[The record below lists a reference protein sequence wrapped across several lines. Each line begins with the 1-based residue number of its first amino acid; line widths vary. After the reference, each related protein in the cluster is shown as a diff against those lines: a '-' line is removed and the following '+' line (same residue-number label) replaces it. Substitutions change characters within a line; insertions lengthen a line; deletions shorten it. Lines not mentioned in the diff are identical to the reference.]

1 MPLVPG
7 VYRGRDVLAVARR
20 PAEFADLVPQLADRA
35 RLALPRRGHGRVR
48 DVVRRLVADGV
59 AVLPDAVS
67 AEFLATAKADLD
79 HFVSEIPGLV
89 GTTRVKPASTG
100 GIREYEVHEWQR
112 DLDIYRTH
120 DPLMV
125 LPGYVEFLLLPE
137 LREVA
142 AGYLGRRWLYQ
153 AMIATRT
160 GPTAPI
166 DRRGFAGWHHDA
178 RGQKLNAILLMDDV
192 GAEGSATIVIRGS
205 HRLVYSRARR
215 LRNFLPDSEIESLC
229 RQPEYGEV
237 VACARAGSIV
247 FFDSQALHRGRRSPH
262 ARDAYQVNLMAK
274 RSHLWRHEIPQERWT
289 ALPSESRRLLLRR
302 SDLTVV
308 A

>member
-7 VYRGRDVLAVARR
+7 IYRGRDLWALGRR
-20 PAEFADLVPQLADRA
+20 PAELSDLLPQLADKA
-35 RLALPRRGHGRVR
+35 RLMLPRGGHGRVHQ
-48 DVVRRLVADGV
+48 VVRQLVDDGV
-59 AVLPDAVS
+59 AILPDVVS
-67 AEFLATAKADLD
+67 AEFIEAARADLD
-79 HFVSEIPGLV
+79 QFVREAPDLR

-100 GIREYEVHEWQR
+100 GTREYEVHEWQP

-125 LPGYVEFLLLPE
+125 LPGYVDFLLLPE
-137 LREVA
+137 LMKVA
-142 AGYLGRRWLYQ
+142 AGYLGRRWFYQ
-153 AMIATRT
+153 AMIATRP
-160 GPTAPI
+160 GPTTLV

-178 RGQKLNAILLMDDV
+178 RGQKLNAILLMSDV
-192 GAEGSATIVIRGS
+192 GTDGSATVVIRGS

-215 LRNFLPDSEIESLC
+215 LRNFLPDGEIELLC
-229 RQPEYGEV
+229 RHHGYDEV
-237 VACARAGSIV
+237 VASAAAGSIV

-262 ARDAYQVNLMAK
+262 ARDAYQVNLMTK
-274 RSHLWRHEIPQERWT
+274 RSHLWPHEISLDQWG
-289 ALPSESRRLLLRR
+289 ALPPRSRRLLGRR

>member
-1 MPLVPG
+1 MGAL
-7 VYRGRDVLAVARR
+7 LRR
-20 PAEFADLVPQLADRA
+20 PAELADLVPQLADRT
-35 RLALPRRGHGRVR
+35 RLVLPRRGHGRVR
-48 DVVRRLVADGV
+48 DMVGQLVEDGV

-67 AEFLATAKADLD
+67 AEFLEAARADLD
-79 HFVSEIPGLV
+79 HFVGEIPGLL

-100 GIREYEVHEWQR
+100 GLREYEVHEWQR
-112 DLDIYRTH
+112 DLGIHRTH

-160 GPTAPI
+160 GPTTLT

-192 GAEGSATIVIRGS
+192 GADGSATVVIRGS

-215 LRNFLPDSEIESLC
+215 LRNFLPDGEIEQLC
-229 RQPEYGEV
+229 RQPAYDEI

-262 ARDAYQVNLMAK
+262 PRDAYQVNLMTK
-274 RSHLWRHEIPQERWT
+274 RSHLWRHEIRQDRWT
-289 ALPSESRRLLLRR
+289 ALPPQSRRLLRRR